1 MQGIYEELYGFLLSE
16 NVEES
21 KVYCFKEWLKWY
33 IDNDLYHV
41 ERDSNGDLIK
51 AVFLR
56 RLNSADIQDFQEY
69 LHPEIPNI
77 DLVTK
82 FYLHR
87 PEGNVFYCELL
98 ADKNQNIKDLK
109 IENLNFAFSWA
120 INKFNV
126 QSIDPSQILLYFKK
140 GDKVKIDLKDIED
153 VVARYRG

>member
-1 MQGIYEELYGFLLSE
+1 MEGIYEELYTFLLSQ
-16 NVEES
+16 NVEEC
-21 KVYCFKEWLKWY
+21 KIHCFKEWLKWY
-33 IDNDLYHV
+33 IDNDLYHI
-41 ERDSNGDLIK
+41 ERDADGNLVK

-56 RLNSADIQDFQEY
+56 RLNSNDIQEFPEY
-69 LHPEIPNI
+69 LHAEIVNI

-98 ADKNQNIKDLK
+98 ADKNQNVKDLK

-126 QSIDPSQILLYFKK
+126 QSIDPSQILLYYKK
-140 GDKVKIDLKDIED
+140 GDKVNINLKDIED
-153 VVARYRG
+153 VVSRYRG